1 MYCHQ
6 CGAKCT
12 SEQKLCKKCGARLLT
27 TDLQKAV
34 IELAAG
40 SGLSKSEANTDP
52 KNQKTEPH
60 KEKISVFH
68 WLIPLLLAGVVSL
81 GLLIFYQYEQSI
93 NQETLG
99 LQLQAKEEALDGNYS
114 NAVNLLEQA
123 EQKRPNFAA
132 LTRDLELATK
142 AAQLQTKLDNA
153 SAQLKTLKLNEG
165 EKLLKQVQATIGKR
179 KEPLFEHLQKELA
192 ADQDKLAVLRVKGEL
207 DKLTTVDELSDK
219 LDKIN
224 GLSGKEANAVKVQII
239 NKIVGLSYTSA
250 EEKQRK
256 KDFIGALNVIDNGL
270 SYDSDNEKLTVYR
283 KQIVEAKREFEEAEE
298 ERIQLAQQK
307 AEEEE
312 LNNRTAAVEVTE
324 LKAMLDDYG
333 DLSISGIVTNTAT
346 RPIYSISIDLAI
358 YSTSSG
364 AYIGNAY
371 ADVSPFRL
379 EPGESGQFSTS
390 NYGVYEQAEISITNV
405 SWYLE

>member
-12 SEQKLCKKCGARLLT
+12 SKQKLCKKCGARLLT
-27 TDLQKAV
+27 TDLQQAV

-40 SGLSKSEANTDP
+40 SGLSKSEVNTDP
-52 KNQKTEPH
+52 KNKETEPH

-68 WLIPLLLAGVVSL
+68 WLIPLLLAGVVGL

-93 NQETLG
+93 NQETLD
-99 LQLQAKEEALDGNYS
+99 LQLQAKKEALDGNYS

-142 AAQLQTKLDNA
+142 AAQLQAKLDNA

-179 KEPLFEHLQKELA
+179 KEPLFGHLQKELA

-224 GLSGKEANAVKVQII
+224 GLSGKEADAVKVQII

-256 KDFIGALNVIDNGL
+256 KDFAGALSEVDNGL

-283 KQIVEAKREFEEAEE
+283 KQIVEAKREFEEAEA
-298 ERIQLAQQK
+298 ERILLAQQK
-307 AEEEE
+307 AAEED
-312 LNNRTAAVEVTE
+312 LNNRTAAVEVTDLE
-324 LKAMLDDYG
+324 AMLDDYG
-333 DLSISGIVTNTAT
+333 DLSITGIVTNTAT
-346 RPIYSISIDLAI
+346 RPIYSISIDLAM

-390 NYGVYEQAEISITNV
+390 YYGVYEQADISVTNA